1 MCTGWYVNLERCDK
15 LQIRWHRGVARSPRF
30 GTASKG
36 PCRPIAEGRHRGRAD
51 ISRRSPP
58 ARKSYPADNIPT
70 TPRPMMVAASDHQIG
85 ASPGATRPA
94 RVCTLG
100 TNQNR
105 RRGAASTATT
115 ATANPSV
122 SEAFQRTGNA
132 TASPLPAVARPVRA
146 SACDPKPKVLK
157 SIVVGSTLRAA
168 TFTPGR

>member
-1 MCTGWYVNLERCDK
+1 LCTGWHVNLERCDK

-100 TNQNR
+100 TNQNQ

-115 ATANPSV
+115 ATDTKLDSFIQSATQTFDYAVIYGDKPIQQNIVRQFSP
-122 SEAFQRTGNA
+122 EAIK
-132 TASPLPAVARPVRA
+132 LPRWR
-146 SACDPKPKVLK
+146 
-157 SIVVGSTLRAA
+157 
-168 TFTPGR
+168 